1 MVKPVFILFFLLSA
15 YSAWGADNK
24 YACADIDPS
33 LLINADAIVRDYNCS
48 IEVLAND
55 KIIQKEHFVVTVLN
69 EKGYENAV
77 LGKFED
83 EFVKLDDAS
92 GYLYDASGRELK
104 RMKQRDIVKTHI
116 ASYNVFDKDFEL
128 SYDFHY
134 AIYPFTVEYETE
146 EKISSF
152 LFVSDCSLLPGFRC
166 AAENISC
173 SMVYPQT
180 MDIKYELFH
189 VTEKP
194 VESAEGNNRIWNLSL
209 HNIKAFERDRLA
221 PCQVFDLPAVVFA
234 ANKVQMGPL
243 TGEMD
248 TWQHFG
254 KFFYDLNI
262 GRDVLPDDVR
272 RAVHQLTDTCKTQSQ
287 KIGLLYDY
295 LKANTRYVSIQLGI
309 GGFQAFPAD
318 YVLKN
323 GYGDCKALSNCMMA
337 LLKEAGVTSYTA
349 LVYGGVDYRNHF
361 IQSDIPSDV
370 FNHEILCAVDQKDTT
385 WIECTSH
392 DLPAGYLSHFTGN
405 RKALLLTPGGGV
417 VVNTPA
423 YKIKENVA
431 ATTTKVTMDKDGIIS
446 GKMHCAESG
455 EFYDIDYPR
464 LYNTTK
470 KNKDLAV
477 SRMISLQ
484 DLNMSSCNITR
495 QGTARLPSLVV
506 DVDFAGKA
514 TFNSAGKRIF
524 FVPVF
529 SHVGKIETLPEA
541 TRNTPFSIINSFDI
555 RDTTIISLD
564 SNYKVEFLPKD
575 IDIVYAFGAYSRS
588 MVAKENVLT
597 IIREYKQ
604 QEGEYSA
611 AQYADYI
618 KFHAAIPAD
627 GLAGQVVF
635 AKKD

>member
-15 YSAWGADNK
+15 FSVWGADNK
-24 YACADIDPS
+24 YAYADINPS
-33 LLINADAIVRDYNCS
+33 LLMNADAVVRDYKCS
-48 IEVLAND
+48 IEILAND
-55 KIIQKEHFVVTVLN
+55 KIVRKEHVVVTVLN

-77 LGKFED
+77 LDRLED

-104 RMKQRDIVKTHI
+104 KMKQRDIVKTHI
-116 ASYNVFDKDFEL
+116 ASYNVFDKDFQL

-134 AIYPFTVEYETE
+134 AIYPFTVEYETT
-146 EKISSF
+146 EKIASF

-166 AAENISC
+166 AAENINC

-180 MDIKYELFH
+180 MDIRYELFH
-189 VTEKP
+189 ISEKP
-194 VESAEGNNRIWNLSL
+194 VESVTDNSRTWNLSL
-209 HNIKAFERDRLA
+209 HNINAYVRDRLA
-221 PCQVFDLPAVVFA
+221 PRQVFDIPAVVFA
-234 ANKVQMGPL
+234 ANTVQMGPL
-243 TGEMD
+243 TGNMD

-262 GRDVLPDDVR
+262 GRDVLPDDVKH
-272 RAVHQLTDTCKTQSQ
+272 AVHQLTDTCKTQDQ

-309 GGFQAFPAD
+309 GGFQAFPAE
-318 YVLKN
+318 YVMKN

-349 LVYGGVDYRNHF
+349 LVYGGADYRNHF

-370 FNHEILCAVDQKDTT
+370 FNHEILCAVDRKDTT

-431 ATTTKVTMDKDGIIS
+431 ATTVMVNMDGKGGLSGTMHTS
-446 GKMHCAESG
+446 ESG
-455 EFYDIDYPR
+455 RFYDLDYQH
-464 LYNTTK
+464 LYAFTK
-470 KNKDLAV
+470 KDRDLTV
-477 SRMISLQ
+477 SKNISVQ
-484 DLNMSSCNITR
+484 DLSMGSCSVALK
-495 QGTARLPSLVV
+495 GTSKLPSLVV
-506 DVDFAGKA
+506 DVDFTGKA
-514 TFNSAGKRIF
+514 TFNSGGKRIF

-529 SHVGKIETLPEA
+529 SHVGKIETLAEA
-541 TRNTPFSIINSFDI
+541 VRNTDFYIASSFDV
-555 RDTTIISLD
+555 RDTTIVNLD

-575 IDIVYAFGAYSRS
+575 IDIVYAFGSYSRS
-588 MVAKENVLT
+588 MVVKENVLT
-597 IIREYKQ
+597 IIRAYKQ

-611 AQYADYI
+611 ALYPDYI